1 VTKYDDLGD
10 ALLHALNEILCN
22 CPRFQQ
28 LVPSSVTL
36 QKNRTVVMVILPV
49 KAYWITMKCFWNQFV
64 IEDMAVCNMQLKNE
78 TFAIERIVELSVR
91 NFDPYLTKALTEFSS
106 SVDYLDDT
114 R

>member
-1 VTKYDDLGD
+1 
-10 ALLHALNEILCN
+10 
-22 CPRFQQ
+22 
-28 LVPSSVTL
+28 
-36 QKNRTVVMVILPV
+36 MVILPV